1 MNPIESENPL
11 KENVARVRA
20 YMWLGLSGE
29 IDKIFSGLNNTG
41 YGLSANYINKLGKE
55 EYFTKEFYT

>member
-1 MNPIESENPL
+1 LNPIESENPL

-41 YGLSANYINKLGKE
+41 YGLSANYINKLGK
-55 EYFTKEFYT
+55 